1 MPMNFSDFLE
11 KMDDRQWFR
20 MVICF
25 LPGLIFVKLSAYF
38 ADGSMMSWISSF
50 FLLAGVAI
58 YLAWSSIRRIFSP
71 EGDADVDLIESD
83 GGNSGMPGIANVVEL
98 AGREQ
103 LLMLAELRAICE
115 DEERES
121 DRLIAKEIA
130 VNPNLTFSE
139 ATRSALERRR
149 IFGRQ

>member
-1 MPMNFSDFLE
+1 MPENFYDFLE

-20 MVICF
+20 MVVCF

-38 ADGSMMSWISSF
+38 ADHSMMNWVATF
-50 FLLAGVAI
+50 LLLAGVAV
-58 YLAWSSIRRIFSP
+58 YLAWGSIRRIFSP
-71 EGDADVDLIESD
+71 DDDADTDLLD
-83 GGNSGMPGIANVVEL
+83 YAGGESGMPGEAMSAEL
-98 AGREQ
+98 PGREQ
-103 LLMLAELRAICE
+103 LLLLAELRAICE

-130 VNPNLTFSE
+130 VNPKLTFSE

-149 IFGRQ
+149 IFGNQ